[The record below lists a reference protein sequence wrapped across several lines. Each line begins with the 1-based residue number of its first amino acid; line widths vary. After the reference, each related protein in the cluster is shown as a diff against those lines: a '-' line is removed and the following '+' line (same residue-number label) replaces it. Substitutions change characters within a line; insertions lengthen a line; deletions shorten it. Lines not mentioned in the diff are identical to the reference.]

1 MITYH
6 GANITYYWDGEE
18 NDPHGAYVSFEL
30 PPAEFMDNSD
40 SDMADWVTPSGVS
53 DESIFYYYDSKE
65 DMLEHMA
72 GDEFTIVS
80 IDSYHT
86 SGENNE

>member
-6 GANITYYWDGEE
+6 GANITYTWDDESGE
-18 NDPHGAYVSFEL
+18 HGAYVSFEL
-30 PPAEFMDNSD
+30 PPSELMDD
-40 SDMADWVTPSGVS
+40 IDFDMADWVTPSGV
-53 DESIFYYYDSKE
+53 DDYSIFYYYDSKE

-72 GDEFTIVS
+72 GDEYTIVS